1 MEILISLGA
10 RMRLRFYLFVGIIS
24 ILFLIIAASWVSP
37 VTADGLA
44 QQPTGE
50 IPTVTSTPFGPMIT
64 VRSDQEEFIN
74 VRSGPGIFFP
84 KVGVLL
90 KGQSAPAKGR
100 SAGGDWIYI
109 EYPGIAGGMAWVYSP
124 FVNLTPGGL
133 PIIEPPPTPTPLFT
147 STIDPT
153 LAAQFIV
160 TSIPT
165 RLPTFT
171 PPQPLVIPTFAD
183 PASGRLA
190 GIPSGFIISSLIAIG
205 VFLGLFSLAQGR

>member
-1 MEILISLGA
+1 MRFRKVIGLGI
-10 RMRLRFYLFVGIIS
+10 FFLFGII
-24 ILFLIIAASWVSP
+24 LAVGFVSP
-37 VTADGLA
+37 VQGNDLA

-50 IPTVTSTPFGPMIT
+50 LATVTSTPYGPMIT
-64 VRSDQEEFIN
+64 VRTDQEEYIN
-74 VRSGPGIFFP
+74 IRSGPGIFFP

-90 KGQSAPAKGR
+90 KGQTAPAKGR

-109 EYPGIAGGMAWVYSP
+109 EYPGTPGGMAWVYAP

-160 TSIPT
+160 TTIPT

-171 PPQPLVIPTFAD
+171 PPEPLVIPTYID
-183 PASGRLA
+183 PAGGKLA
-190 GIPSGFIISSLIAIG
+190 GIPSGFIISSLFAVG
-205 VFLGLFSLAQGR
+205 LFLGLFSLAQRR

>member
-1 MEILISLGA
+1 MVYRVFLFCAIIFVLFFAATFISLGNA
-10 RMRLRFYLFVGIIS
+10 TV
-24 ILFLIIAASWVSP
+24 
-37 VTADGLA
+37 LA

-50 IPTVTSTPFGPMIT
+50 IPTVTSTPFGSMIT
-64 VRSDQEEFIN
+64 VRTDQEEYIN

-100 SAGGDWIYI
+100 SAGGDWIFI
-109 EYPGIAGGMAWVYSP
+109 EYPGIPGGTAWVYSP

-165 RLPTFT
+165 RLATFT
-171 PPQPLVIPTFAD
+171 PPQPLVIPTY
-183 PASGRLA
+183 PLSTGSRLA
-190 GIPSGFIISSLIAIG
+190 GIPAGFVIISLIAIG